1 MQSRMRI
8 KNVIGINKRVIAS
21 TSTQNKINL
30 FQVQILPSLALYLAT
45 RSSKGNAVLPL
56 NP

>member
-1 MQSRMRI
+1 MRI